1 MKKEFINSINR
12 KIIKLRKESLNFDRH
27 ELIEKIPSNNVSKNS
42 DEIQDYQI
50 GFYILFENNSKLD
63 IKIESLINNLI
74 NQDYFRQD
82 ISNGV
87 SVSIRELRLPE
98 DQKSEWQLLYE
109 TLIYQT
115 NESGPIMHLYFDGWD
130 LINSKV
136 YYFEEAY
143 LNDITVQEEVLQF
156 KKILLES
163 GFQIDDALDNEG
175 ILKLKKYLNKDLKNR
190 LQ

>member
-1 MKKEFINSINR
+1 MNKEFINSINR

-27 ELIEKIPSNNVSKNS
+27 ELIEKIPRNKLSKNS

-63 IKIESLINNLI
+63 IKIESLINNLT

-82 ISNGV
+82 ISYGV

-109 TLIYQT
+109 TLIDQT

-143 LNDITVQEEVLQF
+143 LNDITEQEEVLQF

-163 GFQIDDALDNEG
+163 GFEIDDALDNEG
-175 ILKLKKYLNKDLKNR
+175 ILKIKKIFEQRFKI
-190 LQ
+190 